1 MADAPEDWP
10 LNLADL
16 EAPAAELF
24 DRDAYDYYRSGGGD
38 EITLGRN
45 RAAFDEIRLLPHVL
59 RNVSEISLER
69 TLLGSPSSM
78 PIAVAPTAFHGLA
91 DPEAELATARGATAA
106 DGIFCLS
113 SLSNTEPE
121 AVAAA
126 DEGGHRW
133 FQLYVFKD
141 RGLTRDLVSRAEAA
155 GYEALLLTV
164 DAPVLGRRE
173 RDIRNHFSLPENLT
187 VACVGDAVDAPE
199 GQSGLAAYF
208 ASQLDPSLTW
218 SDLEWLVETC
228 GLPVAVKGVHRADD
242 ALRAVEA
249 GAAGVIV
256 SNHGARQLDTV
267 PATIEMLPAVAE
279 AVEGRAEVLLDG
291 GVRRGTDVVKA
302 LCLGARGVMVGRPI
316 LWGLTLEGE
325 AGVSRTLDMLR
336 VELLEAMA
344 LCGAASVDEL
354 SLDLIAP

>member
-16 EAPAAELF
+16 EAPAAELL

-106 DGIFCLS
+106 DAIFCLS

-126 DEGGHRW
+126 NKCREGG
-133 FQLYVFKD
+133 
-141 RGLTRDLVSRAEAA
+141 
-155 GYEALLLTV
+155 
-164 DAPVLGRRE
+164 
-173 RDIRNHFSLPENLT
+173 IRVKMIT
-187 VACVGDAVDAPE
+187 GDHAV
-199 GQSGLAAYF
+199 
-208 ASQLDPSLTW
+208 T
-218 SDLEWLVETC
+218 
-228 GLPVAVKGVHRADD
+228 
-242 ALRAVEA
+242 
-249 GAAGVIV
+249 GAAIARQV
-256 SNHGARQLDTV
+256 GARQPGKRNRREDKPCRAHSGGGCKAGHAV
-267 PATIEMLPAVAE
+267 PP
-279 AVEGRAEVLLDG
+279 D
-291 GVRRGTDVVKA
+291 RRQI
-302 LCLGARGVMVGRPI
+302 CRRQRSGADRQRPHRKVHGCARQKRGKQRSQRQSRQN
-316 LWGLTLEGE
+316 GE
-325 AGVSRTLDMLR
+325 PCR
-336 VELLEAMA
+336 E
-344 LCGAASVDEL
+344 
-354 SLDLIAP
+354 